1 MRFPCPDY
9 IPITTTP
16 SPAGVVEN
24 GKAPFLF
31 MEFLSGIPDCME
43 ILEFPSE
50 IQRFL
55 ARISGSQH
63 LEMPKIA
70 GIPKNHLSIAH
81 SKNPPTISGIA
92 RELSGTSTV
101 VTDPGDGKEQ
111 EGQFLLLA

>member
-9 IPITTTP
+9 FPITTTP
-16 SPAGVVEN
+16 SPAGAVEN

-43 ILEFPSE
+43 I
-50 IQRFL
+50 QRFL

-63 LEMPKIA
+63 LEMPKKA

-111 EGQFLLLA
+111 EGQFLLLAW